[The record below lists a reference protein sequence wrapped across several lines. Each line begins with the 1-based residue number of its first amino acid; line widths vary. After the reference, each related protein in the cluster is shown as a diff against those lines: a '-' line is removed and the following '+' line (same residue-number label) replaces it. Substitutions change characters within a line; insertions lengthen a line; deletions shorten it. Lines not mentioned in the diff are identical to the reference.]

1 MYKERKLIKVCIIN
15 FLLMIYRLITIIR
28 CILCFEVYLE
38 QNFSKDNINN
48 YSLVVFK
55 KKPYTHKNWFGL
67 FYVSHNFSFQY
78 VGISLTIQKS
88 RSPFLD
94 KR

>member
-15 FLLMIYRLITIIR
+15 FLLMIYRLITFIR

-55 KKPYTHKNWFGL
+55 KKHILIRTGL
-67 FYVSHNFSFQY
+67 DCFMCLIIFHFN
-78 VGISLTIQKS
+78 ISA
-88 RSPFLD
+88 FV
-94 KR
+94 